1 MFLNKLKRLRNL
13 DSVLVQ
19 GSKVTADGVGH
30 LSEVE
35 KLESLT
41 LCGNAIGV
49 GGFAHLGKLTRLR
62 YLNLESTHCTD
73 HDVAL
78 LIPLANLTDLDL
90 GYNPG
95 VTDSGLRHLIG
106 LRKLAGLRLYE
117 TKVTDDGVAE
127 LKKALPRL
135 SVGK

>member
-30 LSEVE
+30 LSEIE